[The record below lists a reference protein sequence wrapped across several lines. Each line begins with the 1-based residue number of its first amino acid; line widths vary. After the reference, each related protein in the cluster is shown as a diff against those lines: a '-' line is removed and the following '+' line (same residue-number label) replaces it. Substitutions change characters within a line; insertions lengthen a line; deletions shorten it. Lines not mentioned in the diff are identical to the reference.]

1 MCHLPQNWVM
11 LPSCD
16 ANFPSLVRIWVIK
29 WYFMNIN
36 EWNFFKYER
45 VGVECELSIC
55 KWYYCLLTNQP
66 SCQSKVVEYASLMSF
81 ICLSHITVLSF
92 SFCIPSMINA
102 KSSYWLYQHLILSKH
117 IFMMFISLKII
128 KRNKIRRAQLHL
140 KIS

>member
-1 MCHLPQNWVM
+1 M
-11 LPSCD
+11 LPLCD
-16 ANFPSLVRIWVIK
+16 SNFPSLVRIWVIK

-55 KWYYCLLTNQP
+55 KWYCLLTNQP

-128 KRNKIRRAQLHL
+128 KRNNPIMGPITFENFL
-140 KIS
+140 KDEV